1 MAPWEIHSNS
11 RQQTLL
17 SVVCLAVGLVLVGLL
32 HDYDTAGSSRHAG
45 FLFGVVLLA
54 IGGATLAANARQT
67 IVVDPLQ
74 KEIRVL
80 DQRLFG
86 RRQRAIAFS
95 DIGDV
100 QVACLQTRAQNVIRY
115 CLQLQLHNDEAYTL
129 FAPARVY
136 EGASD
141 PAIVAGWK
149 TRLDS
154 YLAADAT
161 GAQTGPTTR

>member
-17 SVVCLAVGLVLVGLL
+17 SAVCLVVGLVLVALL
-32 HDYDTAGSSRHAG
+32 HDYDTAGSSRQAG

-54 IGGATLAANARQT
+54 IGGATLAAHARQT

-80 DQRLFG
+80 DQRLVG
-86 RRQRAIAFS
+86 RRQRAIAFA
-95 DIGDV
+95 DIEEV

-115 CLQLQLHNDEAYTL
+115 CLQLQLHSGEAYTL

-136 EGASD
+136 DGASD

-149 TRLDS
+149 TRLGN
-154 YLAADAT
+154 YLAATAPDAEP
-161 GAQTGPTTR
+161 AATTH